1 MNDTLR
7 TMTVKYT
14 NGNTQM
20 FQFPQQAEA
29 HNLGARIQEALA
41 EGNLLID
48 LGDSTM
54 VIPLSSVESLTVS
67 PSPETLPKNAVRGA
81 QLIKG

>member
-1 MNDTLR
+1 MNDKLM

-20 FQFPQQAEA
+20 FQFPRQSDA
-29 HNLGARIQEALA
+29 HNVGARIQEALA
-41 EGNLLID
+41 SGNLLID

-54 VIPLSSVESLTVS
+54 LIPLNSVESVTVA
-67 PSPETLPKNAVRGA
+67 PSPEKLPMNAIRDA

>member
-1 MNDTLR
+1 MNDTLM

-20 FQFPQQAEA
+20 FQFPRQAEA
-29 HNLGARIQEALA
+29 NQAGTRINEVMAG
-41 EGNLLID
+41 GNLLID

-54 VIPLSSVESLTVS
+54 LIPLSSVESVTVS
-67 PSPETLPKNAVRGA
+67 PSPEALPKNAVRDA